1 MELKEVRKNLLA
13 QHDSLRR
20 LISDLEAMMDR
31 GAVFA
36 PQLKAL
42 RDALVAHNAAEEAVL
57 LPILATIDAWGKE
70 RVEGMLAEHHEEHG
84 LMVRKMEPGT
94 AEATV
99 REMIA
104 ELRKHMKHEEETILA
119 EKLLRDDVVVA
130 DCDSE

>member
-13 QHDSLRR
+13 QHDNLRR
-20 LISDLEAMMDR
+20 LMTELEAQLDS

-36 PQLKAL
+36 PQLKAV
-42 RDALVAHNAAEEAVL
+42 RDALVAHNAAEEGVL

-84 LMVRKMEPGT
+84 LLVKKLEPGSS
-94 AEATV
+94 ESSV
-99 REMIA
+99 REMLA